1 MDLKPNHNSPVISEP
16 IPVKSRLG
24 LPSNLM
30 SYPPGIEL
38 NSKTSMLLNMN
49 NIQRRKNVP
58 SKLDELRAGGWLEAM
73 IACSPPRKKQTKD
86 SDDSFEQYFTW
97 MVRY

>member
-1 MDLKPNHNSPVISEP
+1 
-16 IPVKSRLG
+16 
-24 LPSNLM
+24 
-30 SYPPGIEL
+30 
-38 NSKTSMLLNMN
+38 MLLN

-58 SKLDELRAGGWLEAM
+58 GKLDELRAGGWLEAM

-86 SDDSFEQYFTW
+86 SDDSYEQYFTW

>member
-1 MDLKPNHNSPVISEP
+1 MDLKPNHNSPVITDSV
-16 IPVKSRLG
+16 PVKSRLG

-30 SYPPGIEL
+30 SYPPGSNGL
-38 NSKTSMLLNMN
+38 NSTTSMLLN

-58 SKLDELRAGGWLEAM
+58 SKLDELRVGGWLEAM

-86 SDDSFEQYFTW
+86 LDESNEQYRTW
-97 MVRY
+97 MVCN